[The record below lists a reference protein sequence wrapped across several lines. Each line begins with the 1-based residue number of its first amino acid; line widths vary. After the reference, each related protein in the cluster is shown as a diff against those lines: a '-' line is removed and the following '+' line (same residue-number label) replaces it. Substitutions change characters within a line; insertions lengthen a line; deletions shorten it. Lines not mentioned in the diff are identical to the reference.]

1 MIWSRLQ
8 TRPESKY
15 PRQNSDMWSDQLT
28 GYLRENGRKGVRNLV
43 VVLAAADNV
52 NPLARQLAARVPGVV
67 ALSASYGR
75 GQLGKDFEIS
85 LRAMAGLAVHPNVAG
100 CLVVSFEPESSQ
112 RVADLAA
119 AQGRR
124 VETLSF
130 LAEGGLERSLNKGS
144 EILRGMLDRA
154 ARLQRV
160 KLLASELIVGLECG
174 GSDTTSGL
182 FGNPALGAFTDA
194 LVDQGGT
201 AVFSEPVECLGAEE
215 LLQRRAVSREVAEQ
229 LIATVQSYN
238 LLAKESGIDL
248 AGTNP
253 TPDNMA
259 GGLTSI
265 EEKSLGALA
274 KTGSR
279 PIKGVIGY
287 GEAASAPGVWM
298 MDAPAAAVE
307 NITALAA
314 GGAQVICFVTGSCN
328 PSGHPIA
335 PTIKISANPATIER
349 MPEHIDVSLAQAL
362 KGEIN
367 TMQAAGLIA
376 ATLAQVANGLPT
388 AAERLGY
395 LESNISRFG
404 LSV

>member
-1 MIWSRLQ
+1 
-8 TRPESKY
+8 
-15 PRQNSDMWSDQLT
+15 MWSDELT
-28 GYLRENGRKGVRNLV
+28 GYPREDGRKGVRNLV

-67 ALSASYGR
+67 SLPASYGR
-75 GQLGKDFEIS
+75 GQLGRDFEIS
-85 LRAMAGLAVHPNVAG
+85 LRAMAGLAAHPNVAG
-100 CLVVSFEPESSQ
+100 CLVVSFEPESA
-112 RVADLAA
+112 RRIAELAA

-124 VETLSF
+124 AETLSF
-130 LAEGGLERSLNKGS
+130 LAAGGLERSLEQGA
-144 EILRGMLDRA
+144 EILRRMLDRA

-160 KLLASELIVGLECG
+160 RLAAGELIVGLECG

-201 AVFSEPVECLGAEE
+201 AVFSEPVECLGAEA
-215 LLQRRAVSREVAEQ
+215 LLQRRAVSRDVAER
-229 LIATVQSYN
+229 LIATVHNYN
-238 LLAKESGIDL
+238 LLAKESGVDL

-287 GEAASAPGVWM
+287 GETAPAPGVWM

-314 GGAQVICFVTGSCN
+314 GGAQIICFVTGSCN
-328 PSGHPIA
+328 PSGHPIS

-349 MPEHIDVSLAQAL
+349 MPEHIDVGLAQTL
-362 KGEIN
+362 KGEMN
-367 TMQAAGLIA
+367 TLQAAELIA
-376 ATLAQVANGLPT
+376 ATLARVANGLPT
-388 AAERLGY
+388 AAERLDY

-404 LSV
+404 PSV